1 MVSQPQLR
9 PGKRILGLC
18 VGVTALA
25 VTAGC
30 NESKLDQ
37 LPATNSEIHYQGGD
51 PPPVD
56 VLFVVDNSGSMEQE
70 QAKLAQNFEVFIQ
83 YFLNL
88 DLDFQIAVVTTDVEN
103 PNESGKFQ
111 GTPSILKPST
121 ANLAGAFT
129 ANVNVGTS
137 GSGEER
143 GLEGARLA
151 LSEPNLSGA
160 NAGFLREDALLA
172 IVIVSDEEDGGSES
186 NAPAQPA
193 VDEYV
198 NHFLSLKGGSAARV
212 NLSAIA
218 GPVPNG
224 CSSPDAEA
232 APANRYADAV
242 NALSGYFG
250 SICAE
255 DFGPILDQLGAT
267 ISGLATAFPTQYQP
281 VVDSITVK
289 VDGVL
294 VPRDPLMGWTW
305 NTTIGGVVFAPPAVP
320 PLCSVVEISYQ
331 VADFG
336 GPITSGNNAA
346 TPEQCPI
353 PVVPGNNSLDGGAF
367 ACSLSGFESVS
378 DAGVARLLALGL
390 AAAVATLILRRRTV

>member
-1 MVSQPQLR
+1 MVPKPRLR
-9 PGKRILGLC
+9 RAHRIPGLLVGLATL
-18 VGVTALA
+18 VAA
-25 VTAGC
+25 AGC

-37 LPATNSEIHYQGGD
+37 LPATHSEIFFQGGD

-70 QAKLAQNFEVFIQ
+70 QAKLAQNFETFIQ

-103 PNESGKFQ
+103 PDESGKFQ
-111 GTPSILKPST
+111 GIPAILKPST
-121 ANLAGAFT
+121 ANLAAAFT
-129 ANVNVGTS
+129 ANVNVGTN

-151 LSEPNLSGA
+151 LSEPNLSGP
-160 NAGFLREDALLA
+160 NAGFMRENALLA
-172 IVIVSDEEDGGSES
+172 IVVVSDEEDGGSE
-186 NAPAQPA
+186 NDAPTQPP

-198 NHFLSLKGGSAARV
+198 NYFLSLKGGDPARV

-218 GPVPNG
+218 GDIPNG
-224 CSSPDAEA
+224 CSSVDAEA
-232 APANRYADAV
+232 DPANRYAEAV
-242 NALSGYFG
+242 NALNGYFG

-267 ISGLATAFPTQYQP
+267 ISGLATAFPTSYQP
-281 VVDSITVK
+281 IVDSIHVT
-289 VDGVL
+289 VDGVE
-294 VPRDPLMGWTW
+294 VPQDPINGWTW

-336 GPITSGNNAA
+336 GPITNGNNEA

-353 PVVPGNNSLDGGAF
+353 PLVPGNNSLDGGAF

-378 DAGVARLLALGL
+378 DAGLARLLVLGFAVAL
-390 AAAVATLILRRRTV
+390 ATLILRRRTV